1 MSTKL
6 PAQLEELALG
16 ASLDLLDES
25 ELAELQAALKEHPD
39 EMQIAIDSYRDAA
52 GDLALAA
59 EPLAPP
65 AALREKVLAGID
77 SLVETEDRAVIF
89 EAPGIRA
96 LHPEAL
102 DWNRTPLPG
111 ISIKTL
117 RDAAEDEYRT
127 LLVKMEPGTTYP
139 THRHKQREELFLIEG
154 DLSLEGKTMGPGD
167 YCFAEPE
174 SVHQTIKTASG
185 AVFLVMHSTS
195 DEFLGW
201 RGVIQKLS
209 HIF

>member
-1 MSTKL
+1 MIASSKL
-6 PAQLEELALG
+6 KTAP
-16 ASLDLLDES
+16 SSSKPPES
-25 ELAELQAALKEHPD
+25 GRFTPRHSIG
-39 EMQIAIDSYRDAA
+39 IA
-52 GDLALAA
+52 
-59 EPLAPP
+59 
-65 AALREKVLAGID
+65 
-77 SLVETEDRAVIF
+77 
-89 EAPGIRA
+89 
-96 LHPEAL
+96 H
-102 DWNRTPLPG
+102 PLPG

>member
-6 PAQLEELALG
+6 PEHLQELALT
-16 ASLDLLDES
+16 AALDLLDEIGL
-25 ELAELQAALKEHPD
+25 EELQSALREHPV
-39 EMQIAIDSYRDAA
+39 EMQTAIDSYRDSA
-52 GDLALAA
+52 GELALAA

-65 AALREKVLAGID
+65 PALKKKVLAGID
-77 SLVETEDRAVIF
+77 RLIQSENRAVIF
-89 EAPGIRA
+89 EAPGIKA
-96 LHPEAL
+96 LHPEAI

-117 RDAAEDEYRT
+117 RDAAEDENRT

-174 SVHQTIKTASG
+174 SAHQTIKTASG
-185 AVFLVMHSTS
+185 AVFLVMHSKS

-201 RGVIQKLS
+201 RGAVQKLS
-209 HIF
+209 RIF